1 MYPSRIVFRFQLAL
15 ALASAVLGVLF
26 FLFFYP
32 LARQVAGLDPILT
45 TTWDRIF
52 EINLRNKAKLGMDLR
67 AMTKSLDLAEKSVQ
81 AVHGASQ
88 NIKERIELEPD
99 IRDWMAQPF
108 QLIDYDQRRL
118 QLIADLQRTAAA
130 AGTKVNPSVLKGFPE
145 FLKGKENPGF
155 LWAQL
160 SLYHQAVSAAV
171 AQRPSAIRSAMVLPV
186 VFHAGVG
193 ESKAGWAEI
202 PIRLELSGSMEA
214 AYKVLMSVPLRGGE
228 MQTNGLGE
236 CNAAKPAMFI
246 NKFVINATTNGNEVE
261 LDAIVSGFVG
271 QEQLP

>member
-1 MYPSRIVFRFQLAL
+1 MYPSRTVFRFQLAL
-15 ALASAVLGVLF
+15 ALASAVLGALF

-45 TTWDRIF
+45 ATWDRIF
-52 EINLRNKAKLGMDLR
+52 DINLRNKAKLGMDSR
-67 AMTKSLDLAEKSVQ
+67 AMTKSLVLAEKSVQ

-145 FLKGKENPGF
+145 YLKRKENPDF

-171 AQRPSAIRSAMVLPV
+171 AQRPSVIRSAMVLPV

-214 AYKVLMSVPLRGGE
+214 AYKVLLSVPLRGGE

-246 NKFVINATTNGNEVE
+246 NKFVINATTNGSEVA